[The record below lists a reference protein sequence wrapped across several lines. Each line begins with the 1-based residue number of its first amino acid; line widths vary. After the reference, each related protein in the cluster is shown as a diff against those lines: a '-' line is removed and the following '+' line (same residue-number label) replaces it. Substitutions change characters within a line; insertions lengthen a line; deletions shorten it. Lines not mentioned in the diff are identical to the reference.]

1 MIRRYYNITE
11 NEYRTPL
18 NKNGNYMIRKIV
30 LLWVIL
36 ICYNTTFAQHMV
48 FEGISFES
56 SLEAFNQELINRG
69 FLLVEDAHVDNDDG
83 SLFYKGS
90 YKGVDISVFI
100 SYTPHSKK
108 VYNISLLYDEMYHDK
123 FKEYIENKY
132 NVEPV
137 DNDTKHRIAPYS
149 RYLDYV
155 YNISNIG
162 MIILSN
168 HYNGNVKIIDNEY
181 NLLWKAESW
190 YPNIIK
196 KRDLKRWQ
204 RKYKNPLF
212 YDENPS
218 VNKQKKKRIIE

>member
-1 MIRRYYNITE
+1 ME
-11 NEYRTPL
+11 
-18 NKNGNYMIRKIV
+18 
-30 LLWVIL
+30 
-36 ICYNTTFAQHMV
+36 